1 MMTMMSY
8 LINILLK
15 IIKLIHVL
23 LYLTII
29 LLIIE
34 VNTRVVI
41 GEVKIAI
48 VNKIVK
54 LLMEI

>member
-1 MMTMMSY
+1 MSY